1 MIKSHIFKNLNSRR
15 KADGNFRGN
24 LVENHYKNGR
34 VMALLTDVSLL
45 KRKKVYQNSF
55 LNVYTFNI
63 KKKLQMISF
72 LEESFNYEINA
83 EYR

>member
-1 MIKSHIFKNLNSRR
+1 
-15 KADGNFRGN
+15 
-24 LVENHYKNGR
+24 
-34 VMALLTDVSLL
+34 MALLTDVSLL

>member
-1 MIKSHIFKNLNSRR
+1 
-15 KADGNFRGN
+15 
-24 LVENHYKNGR
+24 
-34 VMALLTDVSLL
+34 MALLTEVSSL

-72 LEESFNYEINA
+72 LEESFNHEKNA